1 MILFPAID
9 LKGGKCVRLLRGEM
23 NTAVVFNDDPV
34 TQARAFERAGFEYL
48 HCVDLDG
55 AVEGRAVNEAVAR
68 AICAAVRMPMQLG
81 GGIRK
86 RAQIERWLDAGIA
99 RVILGTV
106 ALRNPE
112 LVREAARAYPER
124 IAVGIDAR
132 DGMVAAEGWTK
143 TSNTSAHDLAQRFE
157 DAGVAAIIF
166 TDISRDGT
174 GLGVNSEATRQ
185 VADSTSVPVIA
196 SGGVGSLADIEEL
209 ASIQRLAG
217 VVVGRALYEGKFA
230 WTDALERARGATP
243 I

>member
-9 LKGGKCVRLLRGEM
+9 LKGGKCVRLLRGDM

-34 TQARAFERAGFEYL
+34 AQAQAFEGAGFEYL

-55 AVEGRAVNEAVAR
+55 AVEGRAVNEAAAK
-68 AICAAVRMPMQLG
+68 AIRGAVSIPMQLG
-81 GGIRK
+81 GGVRE
-86 RAQIERWLDAGIA
+86 RSQIERWLEAGIT

-106 ALRNPE
+106 ALRDPE
-112 LVREAARAYPER
+112 LVREVARAHPER

-132 DGMVAAEGWTK
+132 DGMVAAEGWTETSK
-143 TSNTSAHDLAQRFE
+143 TPARDLARRFE

-174 GLGVNSEATRQ
+174 GLGVNTEATRELVNSTN
-185 VADSTSVPVIA
+185 VAVIA

-209 ASIQRLAG
+209 ASVERLAG

-230 WTDALERARGATP
+230 WTDALECAKRTAR
-243 I
+243 